1 MNEQDKKIAK
11 IKNNCRIGKVIATI
25 MCIIC
30 ICGCVLS
37 AVAGIAMLVKADEW
51 EPKISQAVEEGKI
64 DTNKI
69 SIGTAKMFHIE
80 GIDPDDW
87 ESDVPAIQDALTNRP
102 YTTIY
107 GGYCLGIAACIAVC
121 AVLMKLISGTFAII
135 EKEDNPFTDK
145 VIKRVTVV
153 MIVVSAFLFFTAGA
167 AFGILGGLVTLVV
180 YSIFDYAKTLQ
191 IQSDETL

>member
-1 MNEQDKKIAK
+1 MNDQDKKIAK

-37 AVAGIAMLVKADEW
+37 AIGGIAMYANSEEW
-51 EPKISQAVEEGKI
+51 EPKIEQAIEEGKI
-64 DTNKI
+64 DTDKV

-87 ESDVPAIQDALTNRP
+87 ESDVPAIQEALTNRP

-107 GGYCLGIAACIAVC
+107 GGYCFGIAAVISGC

-145 VIKRVTVV
+145 VSKRVTVV
-153 MIVVSAFLFFTAGA
+153 MIIVSAFLFFTAGA
-167 AFGILGGLVTLVV
+167 SFGILGGLVTLVV
-180 YSIFDYAKTLQ
+180 CSILDYGKTLQ